1 MMHEVEERLR
11 SALRDHAEDAPAGAA
26 MLTAVVVES
35 GRRRRRAVV
44 ASAAAAVTAV
54 LAGVAL
60 SVPLLSPAPAL
71 TVAAP
76 PTTAPPTVTPPAVAP
91 SVAGLVPAAVPG
103 KVTFP
108 LTAPSVAGY
117 GVPSV
122 WRAVARPYLRQTVQE
137 AEPGGVMAFS
147 AAAYPVRPEALG
159 PSTATTVRGRPA
171 TVVEWSDETGVQRS
185 LVWQED
191 PATWIELR
199 TEPVAADPDRL
210 RAYAE
215 SLRAQPANGPVPF
228 TFALMPAGWTV
239 DNIMPTSVTFC
250 PPDVLP
256 GQGFTD
262 KLAVM
267 LNTTADPSGT
277 AVKVG
282 TRGGWLHHQE
292 DSTTLEVP
300 LGDGRSLVFQLM
312 GRATLSDEDLVRLAA
327 GTAVTPDAEVGN
339 G

>member
-26 MLTAVVVES
+26 MLTTVVAES

-54 LAGVAL
+54 LAGAAVA
-60 SVPLLSPAPAL
+60 VPLLSPAPAL

-76 PTTAPPTVTPPAVAP
+76 PSTAPPAVSPP
-91 SVAGLVPAAVPG
+91 VAGLVPADAPG

-108 LTAPSVAGY
+108 LTAPPKAGY

-122 WRAVARPYLRQTVQE
+122 WRAAARPYLRQTVQD
-137 AEPGGVMAFS
+137 ADAGGVMAFS
-147 AAAYPVRPEALG
+147 ATAYPARPEALG
-159 PSTATTVRGRPA
+159 PSTPTTVRGRPA
-171 TVVEWSDETGVQRS
+171 TVVEWSDQTGVQRS

-199 TEPVAADPDRL
+199 TEPAAADPDRL

-215 SLRAQPANGPVPF
+215 ALQAQPSNGPVPF
-228 TFALMPAGWTV
+228 TFALMPAGWSV
-239 DNIMPTSVTFC
+239 DNVTPTSVTFC
-250 PPDVLP
+250 PPDVRP
-256 GQGFTD
+256 DQAFTD

-267 LNTTADPSGT
+267 LSTTAEPAGT

-282 TRGGWLHHQE
+282 ARGGWLHHQE

-312 GRATLSDEDLVRLAA
+312 GRATTLSDEDLVRLAA
-327 GTAVTPDAEVGN
+327 GTTPTPDAEVGK